1 MKFDNTCDTVEY
13 KMQDFELIPITNAL
27 NIHDFISVN
36 INYNAKCMNR
46 KSNLITQIVFIYI
59 VYLSLF

>member
-27 NIHDFISVN
+27 NIHDIHLSKHY
-36 INYNAKCMNR
+36 YNAECMNR
-46 KSNLITQIVFIYI
+46 KSNLITQIVFIY
-59 VYLSLF
+59 LFLF